1 MGGVTLLQCR
11 RGQNHPLKGATR
23 CVMPGSSPPARIHGT
38 TKTATRTSGQ
48 AAEAAT
54 AAPLFTLSAR
64 RRVRHWVDGLVIGS
78 ELFVRDTLRRC
89 RPEAPAD
96 KHRLAHATVPD
107 DPTLP
112 ALCCWR
118 RLRVM
123 LD

>member
-1 MGGVTLLQCR
+1 MARSLAGCDTEA
-11 RGQNHPLKGATR
+11 AT
-23 CVMPGSSPPARIHGT
+23 GT
-38 TKTATRTSGQ
+38 PGQ
-48 AAEAAT
+48 AAEAAN
-54 AAPLFTLSAR
+54 AAPLFSLSAR

-96 KHRLAHATVPD
+96 KHRLAQATVPD

-118 RLRVM
+118 RLRFM